1 MRGAETNLKCEG
13 VVFIGFFC
21 FCFFL
26 FKKNPAQNW
35 QSQMFGNMLMMEQN
49 FFISSGFLAVSHF
62 HFHLGYPKKN
72 KTNKSETEN
81 ERRGKILKDKP
92 ESLRYCCH
100 LAFFCLVNCAVQLK
114 DNSVDW
120 PEQMTPTSSPWP
132 QLLVPKGLWV
142 HWKMDIS
149 SPLHCTS
156 SSQMSPCP
164 SPKKADALAA
174 RAAPHCSSL
183 HATLALARP
192 QLSSHTVPHL
202 LS

>member
-1 MRGAETNLKCEG
+1 M
-13 VVFIGFFC
+13 FFFYSRKIPHRIDKARC
-21 FCFFL
+21 LATCWWWSRISSYRQDSWL
-26 FKKNPAQNW
+26 
-35 QSQMFGNMLMMEQN
+35 SHT
-49 FFISSGFLAVSHF
+49 FISILAI
-62 HFHLGYPKKN
+62 LLKKN
-72 KTNKSETEN
+72 KTNKSETET
-81 ERRGKILKDKP
+81 EKRGKILKDKP

-202 LS
+202 LL